1 MHKQIDGSGFSQNQ
15 TGLANP
21 ACRLHTGVELKILV
35 SNDDGIF
42 SPGLIALA
50 EVAAHFGEVMIF
62 APDFEQSAVG
72 HAITIQ
78 RPLQYHR
85 VKMLKGFEAYRVN
98 GTPADCVA
106 MGLFHWGGADLVLSG
121 INLGSNLGNDVWHSG
136 TVAAAKQGVLLGV
149 QSVAFSQM
157 INGEEPTY
165 DKQKPYITE
174 VIQKLIGEPAPRLVN
189 VNLPKEPTG
198 ILWTHQSVRAYNG
211 KVVESQDP
219 MGRKHYW
226 FSAVPLT
233 EPDENSDRWALD
245 NNFVS
250 LTPLRLN
257 LTDENWLSRMQNV
270 ALQQIETDLPPAINR

>member
-1 MHKQIDGSGFSQNQ
+1 M
-15 TGLANP
+15 
-21 ACRLHTGVELKILV
+21 KILV

-42 SPGLIALA
+42 SPGLVALA
-50 EVAAHFGEVMIF
+50 EVASQFGDVLIF
-62 APDFEQSAVG
+62 APDFEQSAVS

-106 MGLFHWGGADLVLSG
+106 MGLYFWGGADLVVSG

-149 QSVAFSQM
+149 QAVAFSQV

-165 DKQKPYITE
+165 EKQRPYIAD
-174 VIQKLIGEPAPRLVN
+174 VLKMLINEPSPSLVN
-189 VNLPKEPTG
+189 VNFPKDPHG
-198 ILWTHQSVRAYNG
+198 IRWTHQSVRAYNG

-233 EPDENSDRWALD
+233 EPDQDSDRWAVD

-257 LTDENWLSRMQNV
+257 LTDEEWLSHLNSQPIAPTISNV
-270 ALQQIETDLPPAINR
+270 SER

>member
-1 MHKQIDGSGFSQNQ
+1 M
-15 TGLANP
+15 
-21 ACRLHTGVELKILV
+21 KILV

-50 EVAAHFGEVMIF
+50 EVASQFGEVMIF

-106 MGLFHWGGADLVLSG
+106 MGLYHWGGADLVLSG
-121 INLGSNLGNDVWHSG
+121 INLGSNLGGDIWHSG

-149 QSVAFSQM
+149 PAVAFSQV

-165 DKQKPYITE
+165 EKQKPYVAE
-174 VIQKLIGEPAPRLVN
+174 VIRTLTHGPSPRLVN
-189 VNLPKEPTG
+189 VNLPKEPHG
-198 ILWTHQSVRAYNG
+198 IRWTHQSVRAYSG

-233 EPDENSDRWALD
+233 EPDANSDRWAVD
-245 NNFVS
+245 NGFVS
-250 LTPLRLN
+250 LTPIRLS
-257 LTDENWLSRMQNV
+257 LTDDEWLQR
-270 ALQQIETDLPPAINR
+270 LQLEQPSGEKH